1 MVWLRMLF
9 HYMGQ
14 YAFLK
19 IADAPV
25 EHIKFSWYK
34 LKIDYTYWNFHTE
47 LLVILMGTLNNTF
60 IFLMA
65 ILVCWISQKWIHC
78 FPPVLCKL
86 IAWYG
91 FATCLDFFLILIID
105 MAN

>member
-1 MVWLRMLF
+1 MLN

-19 IADAPV
+19 INDAPV
-25 EHIKFSWYK
+25 ERITFSWYK
-34 LKIDYTYWNFHTE
+34 LKIVYTYWNFHTE
-47 LLVILMGTLNNTF
+47 LLVILVGTLFNTA
-60 IFLMA
+60 IFGLMITTCHFA
-65 ILVCWISQKWIHC
+65 QKYIHC

-91 FATCLDFFLILIID
+91 FATALDFFLILIID